1 MSGRNRLAPAQRG
14 IMDFFDAKRDASAYS
29 RLLQDSEFIVA
40 LTVSQFVLSFL
51 AQVTKSLQTKS
62 CNLGDAY
69 QSVTLAKECIKSARG
84 DESWQKVWSRI
95 SQVADSINV
104 TLIKP
109 RTTTVQRHRANAAHN
124 DQPSD
129 YYRIN
134 VFYPFIDHVVGE
146 LETRFSV
153 QHEGLITAQN
163 LFPLYL
169 PKLTDRHIEKIK
181 NYFSKHLDFSE
192 KSNFDAQLARWRMK
206 HTMEPESEQE
216 GAMPDC
222 SPREFPA
229 IHKVLS
235 IFLLLSPTPS
245 KVMDSVIND
254 RKSIKWP
261 WYAVNSLRN
270 GLHFHSKRDL

>member
-1 MSGRNRLAPAQRG
+1 MFLANVSKTFLSQFAGKMSGRNRPAPAQRG

-51 AQVTKSLQTKS
+51 AQVTKSLQAKS

-206 HTMEPESEQE
+206 HAMEPESEQE

-222 SPREFPA
+222 SPQEFSA
-229 IHKVLS
+229 IQKVLS

-254 RKSIKWP
+254 RKSIK
-261 WYAVNSLRN
+261 
-270 GLHFHSKRDL
+270 